1 MPQKRLKT
9 GRLFRAVTLERTAV
23 DSESRVVELAFSSE
37 QPVERWFGD
46 EILDHSA
53 QSVRLGRLTNGGP
66 LLVDHN
72 TRDHIGT
79 VESVS
84 IGADRVGRA
93 AVRFGKSAR
102 AEEVFQDVIDG
113 IRRHVSVGYEIH
125 HMTLVESGRD
135 GVQPIYR
142 ADDWEPLEISL
153 VSVPADSTVGVGR
166 GHDKAT
172 GEHETL
178 ITGIDPEPESK
189 TEPETRSKSSTTSKG
204 INVMTPEEIAA
215 AKAAAEK
222 ASAEIEQRGREGAV
236 RSVGE
241 IIAIGQ
247 QFARHGGDKLA
258 ADFIRGGKT
267 DVNQFR
273 TEMMDKIGNSH
284 SDARDAEIGLTDKEI
299 NQFSIVRA
307 LAAIM
312 DNDWSAAGFERE
324 VSMAA
329 AKKQGRDARGF
340 FVPVEVLRRDM
351 TVGTAA
357 DGGNLVG
364 TELRPQD
371 FISMLRNAMLVRSM
385 GARLITGLQGNIT
398 IPRQTGGATAYWVA
412 ENGAPT
418 ESLGAIDQVAMSPKT
433 VGAFTDL
440 SRRLLQQSS
449 LDVEQF
455 VRSDLAAALALE
467 IDRVSI
473 HGSGSS
479 NQPTG
484 ILATSGIGDVAGG
497 TNGAAPD
504 WSHIVGLET
513 KVSIANADIGSLAY
527 LTNAKVRGK
536 LKQTSQVSGQNG
548 FVWEKGSEPL
558 NGYKAGVSNQVSS
571 ALTKGS
577 ASGVCSAILFGNW
590 ADLIIAMWG
599 GLDIMKDPYANSTS
613 GGLRVVAMQD
623 IDLAVRHAESFAAM
637 KDALTT

>member
-1 MPQKRLKT
+1 MPQQKMKT
-9 GRLFRAVTLERTAV
+9 GRLFRAVTLDRSAI
-23 DSESRVVELAFSSE
+23 DSESRKVELAFSSE
-37 QPVERWFGD
+37 QPVERWFGS

-93 AVRFGKSAR
+93 VVRFGKSAR

-113 IRRHVSVGYEIH
+113 IRKNVSVGYEIH
-125 HMTLVESGRD
+125 HMTLVEAGNDDTTR
-135 GVQPIYR
+135 VYR
-142 ADDWEPLEISL
+142 ADDWEPLEVSL
-153 VSVPADSTVGVGR
+153 VSVPADTTVGVGR
-166 GHDKAT
+166 SHDKAM
-172 GEHETL
+172 GDHETVIAGL
-178 ITGIDPEPESK
+178 DPEPESR
-189 TEPETRSKSSTTSKG
+189 TRNHVTTKG
-204 INVMTPEEIAA
+204 IDIMTPEEIAA

-222 ASAEIEQRGREGAV
+222 ATAEAEQRAREGAV

-241 IIAIGQ
+241 IMAIGQ

-258 ADFIRGGKT
+258 ADYIRSGKT

-299 NQFSIVRA
+299 SQFSIVRA

-312 DNDWSAAGFERE
+312 DNDWSGAGFERE
-324 VSMAA
+324 VSMTA
-329 AKKQGRDARGF
+329 AKKQGREARGF

-357 DGGNLVG
+357 DGGALVG

-371 FISMLRNAMLVRSM
+371 FISMLRNAMMVRSL
-385 GARLITGLQGNIT
+385 GARLITGLQGNIA
-398 IPRQTGGATAYWVA
+398 IPRQTGGATAYWLA
-412 ENGAPT
+412 ENGAPS
-418 ESLGAIDQVAMSPKT
+418 ESLGAVDQVAMSPKT

-440 SRRLLQQSS
+440 SRRLLLQSS

-455 VRSDLAAALALE
+455 VRADLAAALALE
-467 IDRVSI
+467 IDRVAI
-473 HGSGSS
+473 HGTGAS

-504 WSHIVGLET
+504 WSHIVALES
-513 KVSIANADIGSLAY
+513 KVSIANADIGSLSY

-548 FVWEKGSEPL
+548 FVWEKGAEPL

-590 ADLIIAMWG
+590 ADLIIGMWG

-623 IDLAVRHAESFAAM
+623 IDLAVRHAESFSAM